1 MKILIAGD
9 GDFRKEDAMK
19 FFTSRFSFTT
29 PLTIASLSNDYFN
42 PLKVFLPVGFS
53 FFVAAIFV
61 FMYSAFFLGRF
72 MDVTT
77 IVLVVAAIQ
86 TVLFGLLADLVV
98 RRSE

>member
-1 MKILIAGD
+1 
-9 GDFRKEDAMK
+9 
-19 FFTSRFSFTT
+19 
-29 PLTIASLSNDYFN
+29 
-42 PLKVFLPVGFS
+42 
-53 FFVAAIFV
+53 
-61 FMYSAFFLGRF
+61 

>member
-1 MKILIAGD
+1 L
-9 GDFRKEDAMK
+9 
-19 FFTSRFSFTT
+19 
-29 PLTIASLSNDYFN
+29 
-42 PLKVFLPVGFS
+42 
-53 FFVAAIFV
+53 
-61 FMYSAFFLGRF
+61 YSALFLGRF